1 MAELLHC
8 CNARLE
14 KIEPVDRDIVH
25 KEGIWHKTAHVWM
38 YDNEGYVYFQ
48 VRADADKLYTTAS
61 GHVDGNEEPEDT
73 AVRETGEEVGVR
85 IWDDELELIEIDAWK
100 FDNEVKHDHA
110 FAYIYL
116 YKIARGFTGFSVN
129 PTEVSDVVKV
139 KAKDMLDDLLGLPFV
154 CPQFDVHGKKLKKN
168 KELLLM
174 NGEVGILKYG
184 RILKAIADRTN
195 KNE

>member
-1 MAELLHC
+1 MAEILNC
-8 CNARLE
+8 CDKFLK
-14 KIEPVDRDIVH
+14 KIEPVDRDTVH

-38 YDNEGYVYFQ
+38 YDDEGYVYFQ

-85 IWDDELELIEIDAWK
+85 VLKDNLELIEIDAWK

-116 YKIARGFTGFSVN
+116 YKVDNGFTSFSVN

-139 KAKDMLDDLLGLPFV
+139 KAKDLLGYLLALPFP
-154 CPQFDVHGKKLKKN
+154 CEQFDVHGNKLKKN
-168 KELLLM
+168 KDLLLM
-174 NGEVGILKYG
+174 NGEVSILKYG
-184 RILKAIADRTN
+184 RILKAIVERTN
-195 KNE
+195 NE

>member
-1 MAELLHC
+1 MNSRNNHFRYKYSSQSGPDLSLL
-8 CNARLE
+8 R
-14 KIEPVDRDIVH
+14 
-25 KEGIWHKTAHVWM
+25 
-38 YDNEGYVYFQ
+38 
-48 VRADADKLYTTAS
+48 
-61 GHVDGNEEPEDT
+61 
-73 AVRETGEEVGVR
+73 
-85 IWDDELELIEIDAWK
+85 DDELELIEIDAWK

-184 RILKAIADRTN
+184 RILKAIVERTD